1 MSHDIKKHIQLVE
14 NQLSENPLASLL
26 KLGKGAKNT
35 ARIMPDPE
43 DTVIPNSR
51 ALTPATELPPGLDA
65 EIAQRITVLKAARN
79 VSDRKQIL
87 TTLDQ
92 AEGLLKAI
100 DRMPEDMVRDALKG
114 TGLTINN
121 VRTMAKRMVRVKAQ
135 IEDMD
140 QLNRRVWREAVKDAA
155 EIKATAQAA
164 AKATDIEAVSVVI
177 RNTIAIAAGAGLL
190 GFLAAAALD
199 QRDDVEEDAQL
210 DENPLSLVKRL
221 AGLSKQYPDLPPIH
235 LDDLHNIKIPKDP
248 NGKPSKSDKN
258 LLSRAARLLG
268 LEKQYPD
275 LPPIDLSN
283 MPKLEKPQ
291 GAPIDKSNKNLL
303 SHAARLLGLEKQYP
317 DLPPIH
323 LDDLHN
329 IKIPKDVS
337 YRAAYATRDLNAF
350 TGKPLTPLEL
360 AVRAAFDVSFFY
372 VPATMFGAA
381 LGRTSS
387 DVIIALQEP
396 TDQDR
401 ESVKRMRAWIKQG
414 FKDQAAWLAGV
425 TADQVKA
432 LVHFIKTGEYQ
443 PVDEEELTQ
452 RMEALRAK
460 LEAE

>member
-1 MSHDIKKHIQLVE
+1 MSNDLKKHIQLIE
-14 NQLSENPLASLL
+14 SQLNENPLASLL

-164 AKATDIEAVSVVI
+164 AKATDTEAVSVVI

-210 DENPLSLVKRL
+210 DENPLSL
-221 AGLSKQYPDLPPIH
+221 
-235 LDDLHNIKIPKDP
+235 
-248 NGKPSKSDKN
+248 
-258 LLSRAARLLG
+258 AARLLG
-268 LEKQYPD
+268 RGSKRATKARRDMEYMPQLEKPQSD
-275 LPPIDLSN
+275 WGGDIDLDN

-291 GAPIDKSNKNLL
+291 AAPIDPNVKPSKKGK
-303 SHAARLLGLEKQYP
+303 AALAKDSE
-317 DLPPIH
+317 
-323 LDDLHN
+323 
-329 IKIPKDVS
+329 DVS
-337 YRAAYATRDLNAF
+337 NYYRTAYAPQDLNAF
-350 TGKPLTPLEL
+350 TGKPLTILER
-360 AVRAAFDVSFFY
+360 AVRKAFDVSFFY
-372 VPATMFGAA
+372 VPVAMFGVV
-381 LGRTSS
+381 LGMTGS
-387 DVIIALQEP
+387 DVVIAMQAP
-396 TDQDR
+396 TDEDK

-414 FKDQAAWLAGV
+414 FKDQAAWLAGA

-432 LVHFIKTGEYQ
+432 LVHFVKTGEYQ

>member
-1 MSHDIKKHIQLVE
+1 MSNDLKKHIQLIE
-14 NQLSENPLASLL
+14 SQLNENPLASLL

-164 AKATDIEAVSVVI
+164 AKATDTEAVSVVI

-210 DENPLSLVKRL
+210 DENPLSL
-221 AGLSKQYPDLPPIH
+221 
-235 LDDLHNIKIPKDP
+235 
-248 NGKPSKSDKN
+248 
-258 LLSRAARLLG
+258 AARLLG
-268 LEKQYPD
+268 RGSKRATKARRDMEYMPQLEKPQSD
-275 LPPIDLSN
+275 WGGDIDLDN

-291 GAPIDKSNKNLL
+291 AAPIDPNVKPSKKGK
-303 SHAARLLGLEKQYP
+303 AALAKDSE
-317 DLPPIH
+317 
-323 LDDLHN
+323 
-329 IKIPKDVS
+329 DVS
-337 YRAAYATRDLNAF
+337 NYYRTAYAPQDLNAF
-350 TGKPLTPLEL
+350 TGKPLTILER
-360 AVRAAFDVSFFY
+360 AVRKAFDVSFFY
-372 VPATMFGAA
+372 VPVAMFGVV
-381 LGRTSS
+381 LGMTGS
-387 DVIIALQEP
+387 DVVIAMQEP
-396 TDQDR
+396 TDEDK

-414 FKDQAAWLAGV
+414 FKDQAAWLAGA

-432 LVHFIKTGEYQ
+432 LVHFVKTGEYQ

>member
-26 KLGKGAKNT
+26 KLGKSAKNT

-235 LDDLHNIKIPKDP
+235 LDDLHNIKIPKD
-248 NGKPSKSDKN
+248 
-258 LLSRAARLLG
+258 
-268 LEKQYPD
+268 
-275 LPPIDLSN
+275 
-283 MPKLEKPQ
+283 
-291 GAPIDKSNKNLL
+291 
-303 SHAARLLGLEKQYP
+303 
-317 DLPPIH
+317 
-323 LDDLHN
+323 
-329 IKIPKDVS
+329 VS

-396 TDQDR
+396 TDQDK

-414 FKDQAAWLAGV
+414 FKDQAAWLAGA

>member
-14 NQLSENPLASLL
+14 NQLSENPLASLV
-26 KLGKGAKNT
+26 KLGKNAKNT

-51 ALTPATELPPGLDA
+51 ALTPATELPPGLDT

-100 DRMPEDMVRDALKG
+100 DRMPEDLVRDALKG

-210 DENPLSLVKRL
+210 DENPLAL
-221 AGLSKQYPDLPPIH
+221 
-235 LDDLHNIKIPKDP
+235 
-248 NGKPSKSDKN
+248 
-258 LLSRAARLLG
+258 AARLLG
-268 LEKQYPD
+268 RGSKRATKARRDMEYMPQLEKPQSD
-275 LPPIDLSN
+275 WGGDIDLDN

-291 GAPIDKSNKNLL
+291 AAPIDPNVKPSKKGK
-303 SHAARLLGLEKQYP
+303 AALAKDSE
-317 DLPPIH
+317 
-323 LDDLHN
+323 
-329 IKIPKDVS
+329 DVS
-337 YRAAYATRDLNAF
+337 NYYRTAYAPQDLNAF
-350 TGKPLTPLEL
+350 TGKPLTPLEQ
-360 AVRAAFDVSFFY
+360 AVRKAFDVSFFY
-372 VPATMFGAA
+372 VPVGMVGVV
-381 LGRTSS
+381 LGMTSS

-396 TDQDR
+396 TDQDK

-414 FKDQAAWLAGV
+414 FKDQAAWLAGA